1 MFKKISKLG
10 GPILLAFFLV
20 ITACSP
26 QNKNNNPTQSPSQE
40 ATSEQ
45 AAPTHESGL
54 IVLSPF
60 PTNTQEANVTAEA
73 TSGTP
78 NSPSGNSPTSQPNGQ
93 PTGAPNSSPTNQATT
108 PGVAASNTPAV
119 AGTAPASSSSS
130 GPADKY
136 QFVTQ
141 NIPDKTQVRP
151 GVEISMTWAVKNIGT
166 TAWTT
171 DYELRYFTG
180 PANSAPNIVKFPKT
194 IPPNTVANLTVE
206 IVAPKATGDYDSW
219 WKLTNAQGQNFGDVD
234 LEFTVSNSPKNG
246 TSATP
251 ST

>member
-1 MFKKISKLG
+1 MFIKIPKLG
-10 GPILLAFFLV
+10 GPILLAFILA

-26 QNKNNNPTQSPSQE
+26 QNNNNNPTQSPTQA

-45 AAPTHESGL
+45 AAPTHASGL

-60 PTNTQEANVTAEA
+60 PTDTQPANATAEA

-78 NSPSGNSPTSQPNGQ
+78 NSPAATAPIGQ
-93 PTGAPNSSPTNQATT
+93 PTGSPNSLPTNTAST
-108 PGVAASNTPAV
+108 PNVAASNTPAV
-119 AGTAPASSSSS
+119 VATTPPGSSSS

-136 QFVTQ
+136 QYVSQ

-151 GVEISMTWAVKNIGT
+151 GVEISMTWAVKNTGT

-180 PANSAPNIVKFPKT
+180 PANSAPNVVKFPKT
-194 IPPNTVANLTVE
+194 VPPGTVANLTVE
-206 IVAPKATGDYDSW
+206 IVAPKSPGDYDSW

-234 LEFTVSNSPKNG
+234 LLFTVTNTPKSP
-246 TSATP
+246 TP
-251 ST
+251 SS